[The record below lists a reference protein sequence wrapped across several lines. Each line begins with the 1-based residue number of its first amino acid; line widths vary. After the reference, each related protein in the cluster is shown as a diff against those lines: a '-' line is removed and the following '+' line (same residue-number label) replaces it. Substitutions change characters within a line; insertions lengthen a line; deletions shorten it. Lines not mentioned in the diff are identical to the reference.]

1 MLKSL
6 RAVAFAAQVE
16 LVEPLKSLRSVAL
29 VLSFDFDVLRP
40 GCRWAA
46 GEGGEGG
53 EGAVAVSVVFVGENK
68 RFRRV

>member
-1 MLKSL
+1 M
-6 RAVAFAAQVE
+6 E